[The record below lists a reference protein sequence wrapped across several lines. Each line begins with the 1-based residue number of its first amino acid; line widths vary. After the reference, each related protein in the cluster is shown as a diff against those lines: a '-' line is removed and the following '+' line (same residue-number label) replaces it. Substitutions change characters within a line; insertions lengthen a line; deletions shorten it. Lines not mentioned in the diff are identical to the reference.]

1 MSSRFVPCAVR
12 LMEKLAKPTHEPALE
27 VVDRHPFLEKRHQT
41 IFEMSFNNI
50 PQPSKETNSNDPP
63 KYLL

>member
-1 MSSRFVPCAVR
+1 
-12 LMEKLAKPTHEPALE
+12 MEKLAKPTHEPALE